1 MLPRQEEEKA
11 AEDKGVL
18 GKEKDYGG
26 TAGRVLKEDQD
37 DRGAWGYVY

>member
-18 GKEKDYGG
+18 GKEK
-26 TAGRVLKEDQD
+26 TM
-37 DRGAWGYVY
+37 GALQEGF

>member
-18 GKEKDYGG
+18 GKEKMM
-26 TAGRVLKEDQD
+26 
-37 DRGAWGYVY
+37 GALQEGF